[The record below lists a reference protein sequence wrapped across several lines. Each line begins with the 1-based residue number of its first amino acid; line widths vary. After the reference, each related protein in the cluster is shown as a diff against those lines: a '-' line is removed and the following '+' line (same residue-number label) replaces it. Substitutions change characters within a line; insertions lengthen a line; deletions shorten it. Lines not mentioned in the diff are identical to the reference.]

1 MSNKGRPISKK
12 MQPIHKAV
20 EHYAMNNDRFSIE
33 DVRKH
38 TKKRKADIR
47 AALVRLQR
55 KGKIEITGSQKLS
68 GRGRPRKVYQAV
80 RTHTG

>member
-1 MSNKGRPISKK
+1 MTSKGRPISKK

-20 EHYAMNNDRFSIE
+20 EHYAMNSDSFSIE

-38 TKKRKADIR
+38 TKKGKADIR

-55 KGKIEITGSQKLS
+55 QGVIEITGSQKLS
-68 GRGRPRKVYQAV
+68 GRGRPRKVYRRV
-80 RTHTG
+80 S

>member
-12 MQPIHKAV
+12 MRPIHKAV
-20 EHYAMNNDRFSIE
+20 ERYAMSNDRFSIE

-55 KGKIEITGSQKLS
+55 QGKIEVTGSQKLS
-68 GRGRPRKVYQAV
+68 GRGRPHKVYRSV
-80 RTHTG
+80 RNHTG